1 MPIRPILIVE
11 DDEPTQNLLRVV
23 LQRFGHT
30 SEIASNGGDAIEMLG
45 QREYSAV
52 ILDLMMPNVSGYDVL
67 AFLAASE
74 RPVPVIVCT
83 AAGTAGT
90 ATLDPKVVK
99 AVLRKPF
106 DIDELATTVAGLTSA
121 QTVSK
126 E

>member
-23 LQRFGHT
+23 MQRFGHS
-30 SEIASNGGDAIEMLG
+30 SEIASNGAEAIELLG
-45 QREYSAV
+45 RGDYAVV

-67 AFLAASE
+67 DYLASAP
-74 RPVPVIVCT
+74 RRTPVIVCT

-90 ATLDPKVVK
+90 ATLDPTIVK

-106 DIDELATTVAGLTSA
+106 DIDELATTVAGLTA
-121 QTVSK
+121 DQTVSK